1 MKKWRERAAHEAAGE
16 QISSP
21 SPLHHEGRRHSQQA
35 LGIRCNRRGCRRQA
49 LSGSRSL
56 ISPGRLLHA
65 IAVRL
70 LRPRTRGL
78 SSPSLLRLPASPL
91 PPATRWSRPLFDRL
105 RHPLYNRL
113 AWPHPRALSGLI
125 PSCSQNRARPGE
137 EMCAHVCHQPRPRRS
152 GTCAQDTAPSS
163 RMAIRQ
169 SNGRGGP
176 MLVVYSRGIAQ
187 QYTTCNIGNVVR
199 PIGHGRGD
207 AH

>member
-1 MKKWRERAAHEAAGE
+1 M
-16 QISSP
+16 
-21 SPLHHEGRRHSQQA
+21 
-35 LGIRCNRRGCRRQA
+35 
-49 LSGSRSL
+49 
-56 ISPGRLLHA
+56 SPGRLLHA

-78 SSPSLLRLPASPL
+78 SSPSLLRLPPSPL
-91 PPATRWSRPLFDRL
+91 PPATRWSRPLLDRL
-105 RHPLYNRL
+105 RHPLHNRL

-163 RMAIRQ
+163 RMAMRQ
-169 SNGRGGP
+169 PNGRGGP

-199 PIGHGRGD
+199 PTATGEATLTERGEMEQHF
-207 AH
+207 ALR